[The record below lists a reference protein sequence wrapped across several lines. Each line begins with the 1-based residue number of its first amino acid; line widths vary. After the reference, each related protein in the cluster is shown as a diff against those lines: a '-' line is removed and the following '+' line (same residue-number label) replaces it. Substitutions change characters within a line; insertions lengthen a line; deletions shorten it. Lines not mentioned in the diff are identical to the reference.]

1 MLYTYLHDDVLFY
14 LWKKAVNASMKR
26 GGEGERGRGRNRR
39 GPGACRHGGVAAS
52 GMHEGPK
59 HHKPSWAA
67 WVQGA
72 GSKREE
78 PGRALHS
85 EQGGSRVVLFG
96 KDRNA
101 PVRGAELIVWRR
113 VPRRYF
119 YFML

>member
-1 MLYTYLHDDVLFY
+1 
-14 LWKKAVNASMKR
+14 MKR

-78 PGRALHS
+78 ASPGGHCTASRAAA
-85 EQGGSRVVLFG
+85 GSSFSAKTEMR
-96 KDRNA
+96 
-101 PVRGAELIVWRR
+101 P
-113 VPRRYF
+113 
-119 YFML
+119 